1 MRWLQR
7 VAAAAA
13 VEIAAVRLIIRHQVV
28 QVAATPVTYLAT
40 VAGLL
45 AKVMTVRHHLATRQ
59 AVVVAVQVQQVRQA
73 QRPLAVQAVLVL
85 MRQRSAVKHPTQQN
99 TLAVAAVLAQ
109 QAAQQ
114 VTAVVLAVVTPMA
127 QTAQLTQVAV
137 AAEAVTVQHQ

>member
-1 MRWLQR
+1 
-7 VAAAAA
+7 
-13 VEIAAVRLIIRHQVV
+13 
-28 QVAATPVTYLAT
+28 
-40 VAGLL
+40 
-45 AKVMTVRHHLATRQ
+45 
-59 AVVVAVQVQQVRQA
+59 VAVQVQQVRQA